1 MPESAWPETWK
12 QTLRHLA
19 AARFYLPMT
28 LKGGDKYDVEEQYLD
43 YLHNREY
50 RLALA
55 ELAEFGI
62 ENAGFAQEA
71 LFWAELELA
80 AEQMGMQEKAAEYK
94 RRKNEARGQ

>member
-1 MPESAWPETWK
+1 MSWPETRK

-50 RLALA
+50 GLALQ
-55 ELAEFGI
+55 ELEEFGI
-62 ENAGFAQEA
+62 ENAGFAEEA
-71 LFWAELELA
+71 LFWAEMELA
-80 AEQMGMQEKAAEYK
+80 ATLLGLASKAEEY
-94 RRKNEARGQ
+94 RRRANR